1 MSPGHEHEM
10 PLEMLRR
17 RPSFALE
24 LLTLGGKTHMDGYS
38 DARLESVELN
48 ERLPAEYMAD
58 SVVSAKGPDG
68 ERRFVIVE
76 VQRSWDGRKV
86 WSWAAYVGGLMG
98 RHRCAVMLV
107 VLCLNKT
114 VAARYDQPI
123 LPPDSCMRLRPVVV
137 GPDQLPFPRT
147 AAEVLTSPEVA
158 VLSAIAHSDDFEVVA
173 TVGTALADLPD
184 ERGPVYYDY
193 LGGQL
198 AEPIRAR
205 LEEIM
210 STVTPETDSALERL
224 LRRRE
229 AIAAARAEARGE
241 ARGEAR
247 ALVTVLESRG
257 LAPNPAQ
264 RERIA
269 SCTDPDLLN
278 TWLARAAT
286 ATDLADVFG
295 DD

>member
-1 MSPGHEHEM
+1 MPPGHEHEM

-24 LLTLGGKTHMDGYS
+24 LLALGGKAAMADYS

-68 ERRFVIVE
+68 GRRFVIVE
-76 VQRSWDGRKV
+76 VQRAWDSRKV
-86 WSWAAYVGGLMG
+86 WSWAAYVGGLTG

-107 VLCLNKT
+107 VLCLDRA
-114 VAARYDQPI
+114 VAARYDRQI
-123 LPPDSCMRLRPVVV
+123 LPDDSCMRLRPVVV
-137 GPDQLPFPRT
+137 GPDQLPVPRS
-147 AAEVLTSPEVA
+147 AADVLASPETA
-158 VLSAIAHSDDFEVVA
+158 VLSAVAHGDDFDVVA

-229 AIAAARAEARGE
+229 ALAAARAE

-257 LAPNPAQ
+257 LTPSTAQ
-264 RERIA
+264 RERIT

-278 TWLARAAT
+278 TWLSRAAT
-286 ATDLADVFG
+286 ATDLADVFR
-295 DD
+295 D